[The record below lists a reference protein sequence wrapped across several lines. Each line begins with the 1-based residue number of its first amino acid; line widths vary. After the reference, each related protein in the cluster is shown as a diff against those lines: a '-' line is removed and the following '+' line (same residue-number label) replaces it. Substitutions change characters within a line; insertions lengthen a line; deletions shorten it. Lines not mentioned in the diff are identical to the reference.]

1 VTTEDQGFSHTDNK
15 GKLKMVDITAKRPT
29 RRRAQASCVVLTV
42 AGAAALEPSHNG
54 VDPLHAAKLAGI
66 QGAKETSR
74 LIPLCHPLNIDEI
87 HVDVIAK
94 TGRIEIMSSVAAI
107 HRTGVEMEALSAC
120 AFAALS
126 VLQSVRRVDPN
137 ARIDDLVLL
146 RKTGGK
152 SGDWGRL
159 VKNPR

>member
-1 VTTEDQGFSHTDNK
+1 MDQQFSHTDNR

-29 RRRAQASCVVLTV
+29 RRRAMASCVVLTI
-42 AGAAALEPSHNG
+42 AGDAALVPSHNG
-54 VDPLHAAKLAGI
+54 VDPIHAAKLAGI

-87 HVDVIAK
+87 HVEIVAK
-94 TGRIEIMSSVAAI
+94 ADHIEIMASVGAI

-120 AFAALS
+120 AFAGLS
-126 VLQSVRRVDPN
+126 ILQSLRRSDPN

-159 VKNPR
+159 VADPKEG

>member
-1 VTTEDQGFSHTDNK
+1 MDQQFSHIDNS
-15 GKLKMVDITAKRPT
+15 GKLKMVDITAKSPT
-29 RRRAQASCVVLTV
+29 RRRAQAGCVVLTT
-42 AGAAALEPSHNG
+42 GAAALEPSQNG

-66 QGAKETSR
+66 QGAKDTSR
-74 LIPLCHPLNIDEI
+74 LIPLCHPLNVDEI
-87 HVDVIAK
+87 QVEIVAK
-94 TGRIEIMSSVAAI
+94 ADQIEIHSTVAAI
-107 HRTGVEMEALSAC
+107 HRTGVEMEALTAC

-126 VLQSVRRVDPN
+126 LLQALRRLDPN

-159 VKNPR
+159 VSKPE

>member
-1 VTTEDQGFSHTDNK
+1 VTTEDQAFSHTDNK
-15 GKLKMVDITAKRPT
+15 GKLKMVDITSKRVT

-42 AGAAALEPSHNG
+42 AGSAALEPSHNG
-54 VDPLHAAKLAGI
+54 VDPFHAAKLAGI

-87 HVDVIAK
+87 DVQIIAK
-94 TGRIEIMSSVAAI
+94 TGRIEIMSRVAAL

-120 AFAALS
+120 AIAALS
-126 VLQSVRRVDPN
+126 IVQSLRRIDPN

-159 VKNPR
+159 VEDPH